1 LTAIVTLLL
10 GTERRQRV
18 NLTRMSIAAAVYL
31 FCLLLQWQAV
41 WSGFTSSSTAAWF
54 TLFLVL
60 GVCGFYA
67 AVRSGVSLRFAEPA
81 LTMPQMIFATISIAL
96 AYLINPHVRGALLV
110 LVALVLV
117 FGAFT
122 LAPERCRQLGWI
134 AAAVLASVMALGAW
148 RAPDR
153 FEPQIEVF
161 YMLFTV
167 IVLPTISI
175 LAGQLS
181 QLRIDHQL
189 QRRALR
195 DAMQRLELV
204 ATHDELTGLPNR
216 RYIHDWMTHE
226 LGRRSRSGAPMS
238 VAIIDLDHF
247 KRVND
252 TLGHAVGDQVLRVLT
267 CAARAVLRDGD
278 VLARW
283 GGEEFLLVMPD
294 TSIAAAQ
301 LMLDRL
307 RAHIAQETTWVDC
320 PLGRVTFS
328 AGVTLQVP
336 GQSLDVTAHRADGAL
351 YEAKRLG
358 RDRVV
363 TAAGAPSFPP
373 CSGFANRAPVW
384 SSTKRPEI

>member
-1 LTAIVTLLL
+1 LRLLL
-10 GTERRQRV
+10 GTEQRQRV

-31 FCLLLQWQAV
+31 FCVLLQWQAV

-60 GVCGFYA
+60 GVCGSYA
-67 AVRSGVSLRFAEPA
+67 TVRSGVSLRFAEPT
-81 LTMPQMIFATISIAL
+81 LTMPQMIFATISISL
-96 AYLINPHVRGALLV
+96 AYLINPHVRGALIV

-122 LAPERCRQLGWI
+122 LTPQRCRQLGWI
-134 AAAVLASVMALGAW
+134 ASGVLASVMAFAASQ
-148 RAPDR
+148 APDR
-153 FEPQIEVF
+153 FDPQIELIHI
-161 YMLFTV
+161 LFTV

-181 QLRIDHQL
+181 KLRIDHQL

-195 DAMQRLELV
+195 DAMQRLELL

-226 LGRRSRSGAPMS
+226 LARRARGGEPMS
-238 VAIIDLDHF
+238 VAIIDLDNF

-267 CAARAVLRDGD
+267 CAARAVLRDCD

-294 TSIAAAQ
+294 TSLAAAQ
-301 LMLDRL
+301 LTLDRL
-307 RAHIAQETTWVDC
+307 RAHIAQDATWVDC

-328 AGVTLQVP
+328 AGVTLQLE

-351 YEAKRLG
+351 YEAKRRG

-363 TAAGAPSFPP
+363 TAIGTAFCPLADRERDEFRVSQ
-373 CSGFANRAPVW
+373 
-384 SSTKRPEI
+384 

>member
-1 LTAIVTLLL
+1 M
-10 GTERRQRV
+10 RV

-31 FCLLLQWQAV
+31 FCFLLQWQAV
-41 WSGFTSSSTAAWF
+41 WSGFTSSSIAAWF

-67 AVRSGVSLRFAEPA
+67 TVRSGLSLRFAEPA
-81 LTMPQMIFATISIAL
+81 LTMPQMIFATVSISM
-96 AYLINPHVRGALLV
+96 AYLINPQVRGALLV

-122 LAPERCRQLGWI
+122 LTPQRCRQLGWI
-134 AAAVLASVMALGAW
+134 ASTVLASVMAFAAW
-148 RAPDR
+148 QAPDR
-153 FEPQIEVF
+153 FEPQIELVHI
-161 YMLFTV
+161 LFTV

-181 QLRIDHQL
+181 KLRIDHQQ

-195 DAMQRLELV
+195 DALQRLELL

-226 LGRRSRSGAPMS
+226 LARRSRSGEPMT
-238 VAIIDLDHF
+238 VAIIDLDNF

-267 CAARAVLRDGD
+267 CAALAVLRDGD

-301 LMLDRL
+301 VVLDRL
-307 RAHIAQETTWVDC
+307 RAHIAQEATWVDC

-328 AGVTLQVP
+328 AGVTLQLQ

-351 YEAKRLG
+351 YEAKRRG

-363 TAAGAPSFPP
+363 TAIGAASCPP
-373 CSGFANRAPVW
+373 CSGSAILAPVG
-384 SSTKRPEI
+384 SNAVAEDLAQDAGSEH

>member
-1 LTAIVTLLL
+1 MVRPLL

-18 NLTRMSIAAAVYL
+18 RLVGTLTAAAVYL
-31 FCLLLQWQAV
+31 SCLLLQWQAV
-41 WSGFTSSSTAAWF
+41 WFGRIAPSTAAWF
-54 TLFLVL
+54 SLFLVL

-67 AVRSGVSLRFAEPA
+67 TIRSGLNLRFVEPA
-81 LTMPQMIFATISIAL
+81 LTMPQMIFAMLSIAL

-110 LVALVLV
+110 LVALVLI

-122 LAPERCRQLGWI
+122 LAPRRCRQLGWI
-134 AAAVLASVMALGAW
+134 AAGVLVCVMAIGAW
-148 RAPDR
+148 RAPAR
-153 FEPQIEVF
+153 FEPQIELIHS
-161 YMLFTV
+161 LFAV
-167 IVLPTISI
+167 VVLPTISI
-175 LAGQLS
+175 LAGRLS

-195 DAMQRLELV
+195 DAMQRLELL

-216 RYIHDWMTHE
+216 RYMYDWMAHE
-226 LGRRSRSGAPMS
+226 VARSSRSGVPMCI
-238 VAIIDLDHF
+238 AIIDLDHF

-252 TLGHAVGDQVLRVLT
+252 TLGHAVGDQVLRVFT

-294 TSIAAAQ
+294 TSVAAA
-301 LMLDRL
+301 LSALERL
-307 RAHIAQETTWVDC
+307 RSHIAQQASWVDC

-328 AGVTLQVP
+328 AGLTLQEE
-336 GQSLDVTAHRADGAL
+336 GQSLDVTAHRADDAL
-351 YEAKRLG
+351 YEAKRRG

-363 TAAGAPSFPP
+363 TATGAVARATWSD
-373 CSGFANRAPVW
+373 SANRARVW
-384 SSTKRPEI
+384 SSTEQPET